1 MEDLPISLG
10 EKLGFLKQPKGFAT
24 KAIHAGQESD
34 QWNSG
39 AVVPPIVTSTTF
51 VQKTPGEHTGFRYS
65 RYGNPS
71 RTSLD
76 ACLAALDDAKYAI
89 AFTAGVSSLTAI
101 MATFESGDNLISSK
115 KFFAGDFIIWDTF
128 KKLGVETK
136 YIDFS
141 DLGNLTEALD
151 EKTRMVWIESPMNP
165 SLTVLDIKAIA
176 DIVHS
181 KSKAFLVVDNTFLTP
196 YFQRPLE
203 LGADI
208 VAYSISKFIGGHS
221 DIVGGSISTNN
232 QELYEKIKASQIAL
246 GVTPSPFTCYLIN
259 RSLRTLSVRMEKHF
273 ENSYA
278 VAKYLESHPKI
289 EKVNHPALK
298 SHQGF
303 EIATKQSY
311 GHSGILSF
319 YIKNGTLEMSKTFFK
334 SLKLVIVG
342 ESLGGTE
349 TLASFPWVMSHSTM
363 PEDERIKA
371 GVTESLIRIS
381 IGLED
386 VRDVIEDLGNALEAI

>member
-1 MEDLPISLG
+1 M
-10 EKLGFLKQPKGFAT
+10 
-24 KAIHAGQESD
+24 
-34 QWNSG
+34 
-39 AVVPPIVTSTTF
+39 
-51 VQKTPGEHTGFRYS
+51 
-65 RYGNPS
+65 
-71 RTSLD
+71 D

-89 AFTAGVSSLTAI
+89 AFSAGVSALTAI

-128 KKLGVETK
+128 KKFGVETK
-136 YIDFS
+136 YIEFE
-141 DLGNLTEALD
+141 DLNNLTEALN

-176 DIVHS
+176 DIVHL

-208 VAYSISKFIGGHS
+208 VVYSISKFIGGHS
-221 DIVGGSISTNN
+221 DIVGGSIATNN

-246 GVTPSPFTCYLIN
+246 GVISSPFNCYLIN

-278 VAKYLESHPKI
+278 VAKFLESHPKI
-289 EKVNHPALK
+289 KKVNHPALE
-298 SHQGF
+298 SYQGF

-319 YIKNGTLEMSKTFFK
+319 YIKNGNIEMSKTFFK

-349 TLASFPWVMSHSTM
+349 TLASFPWIMSHSTM

-386 VRDVIEDLGNALEAI
+386 VRDVIDDLGNALEAI